1 MSNINNQKHKAE
13 VLRKLHL
20 TPPILVLPNAWD
32 VASAALFER
41 AGARAIATTSAGL
54 ANSLGYRDGQFA
66 PLAVVLAVTA
76 KIAATVGVPVSA
88 DLEAGYAGSAE
99 ELQAVIG
106 RLLEAGAVGVNLE
119 DGLPHG
125 SAQPLRDVGEQQ
137 QRLRAA
143 RQAAEAAGI
152 PLVINA
158 RTDVYLH
165 QVGEPSGRRAETL
178 RRLHAYKEAGADCLF
193 VPGVSDTVLI
203 QELVHELQMP
213 INVLAGP
220 STPGVPELQKL
231 GVARVSVGSS
241 LHHASL
247 AFAERLAKGILAG
260 GDFKPLVS
268 NLSYQE
274 LNALMK
280 G

>member
-1 MSNINNQKHKAE
+1 MSNTNTQKHKAE

-20 TPPILVLPNAWD
+20 SPPILVLPNAWD
-32 VASAALFER
+32 VASAVLFER
-41 AGARAIATTSAGL
+41 AGAHAIATTSAGV

-66 PLAVVLAVTA
+66 PLAAVLAVTA
-76 KIAATVGVPVSA
+76 KIAATVNVPVSA

-99 ELQAVIG
+99 KLRVVIG
-106 RLLEAGAVGVNLE
+106 KLLEAGAVGVNLE
-119 DGLPHG
+119 DGLPQG
-125 SAQPLRDVGEQQ
+125 SVQPLREIVEQQ

-143 RQAAEAAGI
+143 RMAAEAAGI
-152 PLVINA
+152 PLVVNA

-193 VPGVSDTVLI
+193 VPGVSDPVLI
-203 QELVHELQMP
+203 EDLVRELRMP
-213 INVLAGP
+213 VNILAGP

-231 GVARVSVGSS
+231 GVAHVSVGSS

-260 GDFKPLVS
+260 GDFKPLIS

-274 LNALMK
+274 LNALMTS
-280 G
+280 